1 MINTKLLRITR
12 HVLAAVVVLVSLP
25 GCGPRP
31 VQGGTAGHLLSA
43 GNPLPDVRVTVFQGE
58 GSAYTPLGFGVTT
71 NDGSFQLFQN
81 QARGPLVLTAGEYH
95 FTLESAGAPIQ
106 IPPSVLSHSGFGV
119 VATLAR
125 AWEHRKHA
133 HFPRSGDRGY
143 PKIER

>member
-106 IPPSVLSHSGFGV
+106 IPPRYAKPETSPLKASWDGGGAGLDLA
-119 VATLAR
+119 VAEKLV
-125 AWEHRKHA
+125 
-133 HFPRSGDRGY
+133 P
-143 PKIER
+143 